1 MTRGETEMARIRPI
15 EITSEQVPNIPS
27 ADLASPFLQ
36 LINDLIKEATKIE
49 ITKRNGGLTVT
60 ADVP

>member
-1 MTRGETEMARIRPI
+1 MARIRPI